1 MGLRRW
7 ARERPVSL
15 KKHLSS
21 MISGST
27 NMVGIF
33 FDSLYVLV
41 HSCGMIQDDR
51 QVWAETDTNPSFL
64 YPTSD
69 SYPFLSI
76 TLWRYGNILR
86 R

>member
-7 ARERPVSL
+7 ACEGPVTL
-15 KKHLSS
+15 KGHLRS
-21 MISGST
+21 MISDST

-51 QVWAETDTNPSFL
+51 QV
-64 YPTSD
+64 
-69 SYPFLSI
+69 
-76 TLWRYGNILR
+76 
-86 R
+86 